1 MEIKISIIVSVY
13 NDEKH
18 IERCLKSVI
27 NQTYSN
33 YELDIIDDGSTDR
46 TPFILAK
53 YNNKYKQIRL
63 STLPNQGLGNARN
76 YLLNNA
82 TGDYILFLD
91 SDDEL
96 LPNCLYEICN
106 EINKNKTDIVVFSS
120 KIIFSD
126 EKKPDKKMLMYYK
139 RPEPINNKTF
149 TTEDFYNK
157 SIQYM
162 VKYGYGYPAVVWAY
176 AYKRQTNSDLR
187 FLQKT
192 FEDEYFTTALLLL
205 NPTQKIKYIN
215 KNLHIHYIR
224 NGAITTSPMQVQS
237 IRCCLDAINSLLEL
251 SEKLTNPDTIKSMYI
266 NIRHILTIFFIRNQS
281 LNTQKLSPIKIIGLL
296 LKPDSGKSVKTTGPI
311 YRALLKTIINDIV
324 KIYKLHSDQHAA
336 PILMMVNKVLDS

>member
-27 NQTYSN
+27 TQTYNN

-46 TPFILAK
+46 TPFILAEYK
-53 YNNKYKQIRL
+53 DKYKKIRL
-63 STLPNQGLGNARN
+63 STLPNQGLGYARN

-106 EINKNKTDIVVFSS
+106 EINKNKTDIVAFSS

-126 EKKPDKKMLMYYK
+126 EKKPDKKMLKYYK
-139 RPEPINNKTF
+139 RPESISNKLF
-149 TTEDFYNK
+149 TTEDFYNR
-157 SIQYM
+157 SIQHM
-162 VKYGYGYPAVVWAY
+162 VKYGYGYPAVVWTY

-187 FLQKT
+187 FLQKI
-192 FEDEYFTTALLLL
+192 FEDEYFTTALLLS
-205 NPTQKIKYIN
+205 NPTQKIRYIN

-237 IRCCLDAINSLLEL
+237 IKCCLDAISSLLAL
-251 SEKLTNPDTIKSMYI
+251 SDILTNPDTIKSMYV
-266 NIRHILTIFFIRNQS
+266 NIRHILTICLIKNKL
-281 LNTQKLSPIKIIGLL
+281 LNNQKLSPIKIIGLL
-296 LKPDSGKSVKTTGPI
+296 LKPESGKSMKNAGPI

>member
-46 TPFILAK
+46 TPFILAEYK
-53 YNNKYKQIRL
+53 DKYKEIRL
-63 STLPNQGLGNARN
+63 STLSNQGLGYARN

-82 TGDYILFLD
+82 TGDYIIFLD

-96 LPNCLYEICN
+96 LPNCLNEICS
-106 EINKNKTDIVVFSS
+106 EINKNKTDIVAFSS

-126 EKKPDKKMLMYYK
+126 DKKPDEKILMYYK
-139 RPEPINNKTF
+139 RPESINSKTF

-157 SIQYM
+157 SIQHM

-176 AYKRQTNSDLR
+176 AYKRQTNSALR

-192 FEDEYFTTALLLL
+192 FEDEYFTTALLLS
-205 NPTQKIKYIN
+205 NPTQKIRYIN

-224 NGAITTSPMQVQS
+224 NGAITTSPMQV
-237 IRCCLDAINSLLEL
+237 LSL
-251 SEKLTNPDTIKSMYI
+251 I
-266 NIRHILTIFFIRNQS
+266 HI
-281 LNTQKLSPIKIIGLL
+281 
-296 LKPDSGKSVKTTGPI
+296 
-311 YRALLKTIINDIV
+311 
-324 KIYKLHSDQHAA
+324 
-336 PILMMVNKVLDS
+336 